1 MHSKSL
7 LNKIVSGNFRRS
19 FPKAKRIGLLLCT
32 LCFVPLLVWCQDAP
46 SKKLLVFSKTKG
58 FRHESIEVGV
68 EALKKLG
75 AENGIE
81 VEATEKSSWFNTKK
95 LKEYDAVLFL
105 STSGNVFNQKQEA
118 AFKNFIQSGGGFMG
132 IHGASTTEYE
142 WDWYG
147 KMIGGYFDGH
157 PEPQEAT
164 LIVHDNTHLSTQHLS
179 QTWKRFDEW
188 YNFRWMDDNF
198 NLLISV
204 DESTYKGGKHKNGH
218 PISWYKPF
226 EGGRMFYTA
235 LGHTKESYSDERFL
249 NHVLGGILYVLDKS
263 ASE

>member
-1 MHSKSL
+1 MRTNRPTDKTLVGAFKST
-7 LNKIVSGNFRRS
+7 SHE
-19 FPKAKRIGLLLCT
+19 PKRALLLLCM
-32 LCFVPLLVWCQDAP
+32 LCFVPFLVWCQDAP
-46 SKKLLVFSKTKG
+46 TKKLLVFSKTKG
-58 FRHESIEVGV
+58 FRHESIEVGID
-68 EALKKLG
+68 ALQKLG
-75 AENGIE
+75 SENGIKVE
-81 VEATEKSSWFNTKK
+81 VTEKSKWFNSKK

-105 STSGNVFNQKQEA
+105 STSGNVFNRKQET

-147 KMIGGYFDGH
+147 KLIGGYFDGH

-179 QTWKRFDEW
+179 ETWERFDEW
-188 YNFRWMDDNF
+188 YNFRWMDENF

-204 DESTYKGGKHKNGH
+204 DESTYTGGKHKNVH

-249 NHVLGGILYVLDKS
+249 NHVLGGILYVMGKS
-263 ASE
+263 ESE